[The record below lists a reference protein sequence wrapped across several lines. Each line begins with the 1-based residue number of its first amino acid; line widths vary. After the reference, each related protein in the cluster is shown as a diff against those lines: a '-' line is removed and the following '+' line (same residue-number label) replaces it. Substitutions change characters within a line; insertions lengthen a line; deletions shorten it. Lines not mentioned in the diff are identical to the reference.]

1 MNTQIEKMTA
11 RELFIIKSA
20 LHLLAEKNHQ
30 ELLNGDTL
38 ASRDFDAIATLEKS
52 FVIAYQE
59 KVSA

>member
-1 MNTQIEKMTA
+1 MNTQFEKMTA
-11 RELFIIKSA
+11 QELFIIKSA

-30 ELLNGDTL
+30 EMLNGDTL

-59 KVSA
+59 KVGA

>member
-1 MNTQIEKMTA
+1 MNTQFEKMTA

-30 ELLNGDTL
+30 EMLNGDTL